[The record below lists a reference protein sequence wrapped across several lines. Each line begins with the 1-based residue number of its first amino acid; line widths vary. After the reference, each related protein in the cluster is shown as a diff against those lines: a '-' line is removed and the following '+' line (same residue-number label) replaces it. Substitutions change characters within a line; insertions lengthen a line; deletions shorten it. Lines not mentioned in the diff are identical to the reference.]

1 MKKDR
6 FFRRYRRLIELFER
20 HKTLSFEELKGFFDE
35 IDQKTPPDDQLMPN
49 GYNIRTF
56 QRDKLELE
64 SLFGVRIIS
73 KKKAYYLERERKD
86 KLLDDLLDRFD
97 LIHLR
102 QHYLKAADALQTEGR
117 KAEGSEQIPEIIK
130 AINDQRSIRFWYH
143 YFDGREPEQ
152 KNVSPYLLREY
163 RLRWYVLAKPKGSN
177 GLKLYG
183 LDRIQALEI
192 LEQVAEEPSED
203 PFCYFNYSI
212 GIMRNEGPPENILI
226 ETDLQQAHYFDSQPL
241 HNTQRKIEVKVEED
255 QVFYSFQLHITYDLL
270 LEFMQF
276 GARLKVHYPKSLKEQ
291 LQRMHAEAA
300 NC

>member
-20 HKTLSFEELKGFFDE
+20 HKSLSFEELKRFFDE
-35 IDQKTPPDDQLMPN
+35 IDQKIPLEDQLMPN

-73 KKKAYYLERERKD
+73 KKKAYYLERDRKD

-102 QHYLKAADALQTEGR
+102 QIYSKAADALQTEGR
-117 KAEGSEQIPEIIK
+117 KAEGSDQIPIIIK
-130 AINDQRSIRFWYH
+130 AINDRRSIAFRYH
-143 YFDGREPEQ
+143 YFDGREPEDKQ
-152 KNVSPYLLREY
+152 VSPFLLREY
-163 RLRWYVLAKPKGSN
+163 RLRWYLLAQPAETQ

-183 LDRIQALEI
+183 LDRIQQLQI
-192 LEQVAEEPSED
+192 LEQESED
-203 PFCYFNYSI
+203 AAENPFEYFRHSI
-212 GIMRNEGPPENILI
+212 GIMRNEGPPEIIVI
-226 ETDLQQAHYFDSQPL
+226 ETDTQQAHYFDSQPL
-241 HNTQRKIEVKVEED
+241 HSSQQKIEVNEAQD
-255 QVFYSFQLHITYDLL
+255 QVFYTYQLHVTYDLL

-276 GARLKVHYPKSLKEQ
+276 GSRLKVHQPQTLKEQ
-291 LQRMHAEAA
+291 LKRMHAQAA
-300 NC
+300 G